1 MLSTLLERAIQ
12 GIDDAAS
19 APALKAQLE
28 MLKTAAE
35 LLEKENTELKAQ
47 NALLKQNE
55 ERLVILEKEIAELN
69 QYEDLGIVKI
79 KIGKNGNRLPSL
91 YCPQCGGLLTNPEHI
106 TQLQERV
113 FRQYP
118 ILCMK
123 KCGYGIHMRE
133 ILRVLHQWDSE
144 HS

>member
-1 MLSTLLERAIQ
+1 MLSTLLERALE

-55 ERLVILEKEIAELN
+55 ERLAILEKEIAELN
-69 QYEDLGIVKI
+69 QYEDLGIIKI
-79 KIGKNGNRLPSL
+79 KIDKNGKRLPSL

-106 TQLQERV
+106 TQLQEQV
-113 FRQYP
+113 FNRNP
-118 ILCMK
+118 IPCMK
-123 KCGYGIHMRE
+123 NCGYRVHMRE
-133 ILRVLHQWDSE
+133 ILRVLNQWDSE
-144 HS
+144 H